1 MNPFKNI
8 SVMRDQE
15 DQVKEPTEFPE
26 KREYDPAFQL
36 LQQENDRLQHL
47 TTVLIQYKEL
57 YEGLKGNTDYAK
69 SQLDEI
75 LLLKKNLELLQQEN
89 DRLQHLTTVL
99 IDHIWKKQPFPL
111 KEIDQQMAL
120 FDKEQMDERSQQ
132 RSQFDDGGMDG
143 IQRNK

>member
-8 SVMRDQE
+8 SIFRNQSNPDP
-15 DQVKEPTEFPE
+15 DLKTTEFPKKE
-26 KREYDPAFQL
+26 EYDS
-36 LQQENDRLQHL
+36 E
-47 TTVLIQYKEL
+47 YKALGET
-57 YEGLKGNTDYAK
+57 YEKLKGNTDYTK
-69 SQLDEI
+69 SQLSEI
-75 LLLKKNLELLQQEN
+75 LLLEKKLELLQQEN

-132 RSQFDDGGMDG
+132 RSQFDDGGVDG